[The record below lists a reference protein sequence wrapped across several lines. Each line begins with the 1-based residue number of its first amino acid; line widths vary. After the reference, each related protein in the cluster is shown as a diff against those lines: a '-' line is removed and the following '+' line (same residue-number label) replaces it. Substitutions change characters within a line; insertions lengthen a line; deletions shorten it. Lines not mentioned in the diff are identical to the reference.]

1 MFIITKRQSFIIRYV
16 LLSCITP
23 CVPVMMLRMNAR
35 EKYNIEVWI
44 LFFSCSQRSTNKHRG
59 MPLSLSTYSEM
70 ALVLRTAPHHYTRW
84 PMVNDQWPLPLTLY
98 CGIGLSE
105 KVTPGGTNVVT
116 NQGINNGWRPLVLLL
131 HLLCRNP
138 GDLTNLIN
146 FTNFTNLTNLT
157 NLANLISFIN
167 LTSTWPTWVNGVR
180 LFLTLLNYIK
190 LNQIRLNWSWGKTK
204 EKTTATRMLECFNW
218 TEHSGVQW
226 DQDQRG
232 MMMRC
237 LNCHKFIWEFWLKIQ
252 HTHIRKSFSQKLCF
266 FQSDL
271 KTGRPS
277 KIQNFSM
284 EAIALTPTFY
294 FLAVIFHPETT
305 CQFEIREAAGW
316 VKGIQTT
323 YRINVVK
330 SLSAIDVIFL
340 HVFKLIRSHHG
351 PRFL

>member
-1 MFIITKRQSFIIRYV
+1 MLINILIFSALWHKFEFCKLYLLNYFHVFLFTMFIITKRQSFIIRYV

-167 LTSTWPTWVNGVR
+167 LTNLSEWSQ
-180 LFLTLLNYIK
+180 TLLDPLELY
-190 LNQIRLNWSWGKTK
+190 KT
-204 EKTTATRMLECFNW
+204 EPDKTELVLRQDKRKDDRNENARML
-218 TEHSGVQW
+218 
-226 DQDQRG
+226 
-232 MMMRC
+232 
-237 LNCHKFIWEFWLKIQ
+237 
-252 HTHIRKSFSQKLCF
+252 
-266 FQSDL
+266 
-271 KTGRPS
+271 
-277 KIQNFSM
+277 
-284 EAIALTPTFY
+284 
-294 FLAVIFHPETT
+294 
-305 CQFEIREAAGW
+305 
-316 VKGIQTT
+316 
-323 YRINVVK
+323 
-330 SLSAIDVIFL
+330 
-340 HVFKLIRSHHG
+340 
-351 PRFL
+351 

>member
-146 FTNFTNLTNLT
+146 FTNFTNFTNLT

-167 LTSTWPTWVNGVR
+167 LTNLSEWSQ
-180 LFLTLLNYIK
+180 TLLDPLELY
-190 LNQIRLNWSWGKTK
+190 KT
-204 EKTTATRMLECFNW
+204 EPDKTELVLRQDKRKDDRNENARML
-218 TEHSGVQW
+218 
-226 DQDQRG
+226 
-232 MMMRC
+232 
-237 LNCHKFIWEFWLKIQ
+237 
-252 HTHIRKSFSQKLCF
+252 
-266 FQSDL
+266 
-271 KTGRPS
+271 
-277 KIQNFSM
+277 
-284 EAIALTPTFY
+284 
-294 FLAVIFHPETT
+294 
-305 CQFEIREAAGW
+305 
-316 VKGIQTT
+316 
-323 YRINVVK
+323 
-330 SLSAIDVIFL
+330 
-340 HVFKLIRSHHG
+340 
-351 PRFL
+351 